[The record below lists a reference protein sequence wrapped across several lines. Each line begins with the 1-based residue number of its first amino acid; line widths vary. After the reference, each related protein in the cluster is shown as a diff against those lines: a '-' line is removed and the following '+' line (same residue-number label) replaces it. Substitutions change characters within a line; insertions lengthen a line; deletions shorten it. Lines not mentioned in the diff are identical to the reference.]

1 MKTRFVKMAALVAAC
16 VMSVCAQAQ
25 DVQMATLQHGEQM
38 TAYYGPEAFIQAMA
52 GAQQGD
58 LISLS
63 AGTFYSAKVDK
74 AVTIQGAGYV
84 QDAANGRYRT
94 VIEGDLDVEVPAGQ
108 TGFCLEGVYSNN
120 TLRFR
125 DIAQFEVKKLRIR
138 SVDFWDWNNNEQQ
151 GTNGLFDQCRIETLQ
166 LRNSQNILVQNS
178 LCYVIDSSN
187 QATVSV
193 RNCTVLYATSCSA
206 NITNSIIAWPNGG
219 TSFYNNVTCGE
230 INSQV
235 QDGNKRIE
243 NWDTYL
249 GIFTNPSRA
258 DSFNDDY
265 DYRLTAAAASQYLGN
280 DGTQVGMYGGA
291 KPFTDVPTNPQI
303 TQKEVAPQSDANGKL
318 QVKFTIEAQQ

>member
-38 TAYYGPEAFIQAMA
+38 SAYYGPEAFKQAMA

-63 AGTFYSAKVDK
+63 AGTFYSAEVDK

-84 QDAANGRYRT
+84 QDAAKGRYRT
-94 VIEGDLDVEVPAGQ
+94 VIESDLYVHVPAGQ
-108 TGFCLEGVYSNN
+108 TGFCLEGVYMEGCVYFSE
-120 TLRFR
+120 
-125 DIAQFEVKKLRIR
+125 IEQFEVKKSRL
-138 SVDFWDWNNNEQQ
+138 SCVTFYDGNGNEAR
-151 GTNGLFDQCRIETLQ
+151 GTNGLFDQCRISTLE
-166 LRNSQNILVQNS
+166 LKNSQNILVQNS
-178 LCYVIDSSN
+178 LCLSLYTNN
-187 QATVSV
+187 QASVSV
-193 RNCTVLYATSCSA
+193 RNCTINGTTGVGNYANC
-206 NITNSIIAWPNGG
+206 IIKYPSG
-219 TSFYNNVTCGE
+219 TSFYNNVTYGR
-230 INSQV
+230 IGSQV
-235 QDGNKRIE
+235 QDGNVTI
-243 NWDTYL
+243 DTESAFNAL
-249 GIFTNPSRA
+249 FTN
-258 DSFNDDY
+258 DNGVNYFNDDY

>member
-38 TAYYGPEAFIQAMA
+38 TAYYGPEAFKQAMA

-63 AGTFYSAKVDK
+63 AGIFSSANVDK

-84 QDAANGRYRT
+84 QDAAKGRFRT
-94 VIEGDLDVEVPAGQ
+94 VIEGDIDVVIPAGQ
-108 TGFCLEGVYSNN
+108 TGFCLEGIYSNY

-125 DIAQFEVKKLRIR
+125 DISQFEVKKSRL
-138 SVDFWDWNNNEQQ
+138 VEADFYDWNIGDQR
-151 GTNGLFDQCRIETLQ
+151 GTNGLFDQCRIGHLN
-166 LRNSQNILVQNS
+166 LRGSQNILVQNS
-178 LCYVIDSSN
+178 LINNFD
-187 QATVSV
+187 AKGHTTASV
-193 RNCTVLYATSCSA
+193 RNCTILWSTYGAASY
-206 NITNSIIAWPNGG
+206 TNCIIRWPHDG
-219 TSFYNNVTCGE
+219 SSYFNNMTCGE
-230 INSQV
+230 IESQV
-235 QDGNKRIE
+235 QDGNVQIDDE
-243 NWDTYL
+243 NTFNA
-249 GIFTNPSRA
+249 IFA
-258 DSFNDDY
+258 DPDKCTDFNDDY